1 MDFFEMKLSF
11 DIDFQ
16 ESNHLVGNKHDI
28 LDIKRNS
35 GFIGPEPG
43 LLTIKNYFILMKY
56 FRNYVA
62 LGCMQ
67 IYL

>member
-1 MDFFEMKLSF
+1 MKLSF

-35 GFIGPEPG
+35 GFIGPDH
-43 LLTIKNYFILMKY
+43 
-56 FRNYVA
+56 
-62 LGCMQ
+62 
-67 IYL
+67 

>member
-1 MDFFEMKLSF
+1 MHFFEMKLSF
-11 DIDFQ
+11 EIDFQ
-16 ESNHLVGNKHDI
+16 ESNHLVKNEMRK
-28 LDIKRNS
+28 K
-35 GFIGPEPG
+35 
-43 LLTIKNYFILMKY
+43 LLSALAIKNHLILMKY